1 MTGDWRARAACKGR
15 PTQLWFPVSAPP
27 TRDVLEVC
35 RTCPVNAAC
44 RAEATS
50 TPWLAGVWGG
60 TTQRERA
67 ASRRKK
73 VA

>member
-1 MTGDWRARAACKGR
+1 MTGDWRARAACKGL

-35 RTCPVNAAC
+35 RACPVKAAC
-44 RAEATS
+44 LAEAMS

-67 ASRRKK
+67 AARRKK